1 MFTSGHANV
10 RNDKI
15 YRVRVFRGLETVLLR
30 GKKIYKNI
38 HIHTNTFSIRFSIH
52 SWFGVRRSKM
62 LEKWR
67 LRSRN
72 IRVMERSGEGD
83 RGGGSLEVVR

>member
-38 HIHTNTFSIRFSIH
+38 HTHTHEYVFH
-52 SWFGVRRSKM
+52 SLFHPFVVWRSFENVGKM
-62 LEKWR
+62 EA
-67 LRSRN
+67 
-72 IRVMERSGEGD
+72 
-83 RGGGSLEVVR
+83 EVA

>member
-38 HIHTNTFSIRFSIH
+38 HTNTFSIRFSIH
-52 SWFGVRRSKM
+52 SWFGVRSKM

-72 IRVMERSGEGD
+72 IRVMERSGEEQGRED
-83 RGGGSLEVVR
+83 R

>member
-52 SWFGVRRSKM
+52 SWFGVRSKM

-83 RGGGSLEVVR
+83 RGGGSLEVAR

>member
-38 HIHTNTFSIRFSIH
+38 HTNTFSIRFSIH
-52 SWFGVRRSKM
+52 SWFGVRSKM
-62 LEKWR
+62 FVEKWR

-72 IRVMERSGEGD
+72 IRVMERSAEGD

>member
-15 YRVRVFRGLETVLLR
+15 YRVRVFRGLEIVLLR

-52 SWFGVRRSKM
+52 SWFGVRSKM

-83 RGGGSLEVVR
+83 RGGGSLEVAR

>member
-38 HIHTNTFSIRFSIH
+38 HTNTFSIRFSIY
-52 SWFGVRRSKM
+52 SWFGVRSKM

-83 RGGGSLEVVR
+83 RGGGSLEVAR